1 MAALPALKRQH
12 RPNFIDS
19 VGRREWTMGSAVAWL
34 TTGFPLAL
42 LSPTPFP
49 RLARKTIGGRGF
61 GGRGGILKP
70 HRQLPLQIGDLLFSF
85 RDLFFGFGDPLL
97 FLGELLRLLA
107 ELFPQ
112 LLHLTTQSLV
122 LAAQCLLIRRWT
134 PLRPRSSMR
143 GSHRVP
149 KHLASQMFQTLSTRF
164 PRPPGSTH
172 LNCYLETKTG
182 SVRRFGIQL
191 KALLREAITLSK
203 APPGQPRNEKVE
215 DLDIRLTWHL
225 RDRIL
230 KDKDNQ
236 RLLDGIG
243 QQMDR
248 DRILTFLQ
256 VPGVEPTNNRAERM
270 LRPAVIAR
278 KVSHCSKNERGAYAR
293 AAFLSVIQTARKN
306 VAGVAPS

>member
-1 MAALPALKRQH
+1 VQEIIPADYGGVLITDRGVSYDAKVFDGMRQQKCLAHLLK
-12 RPNFIDS
+12 NI
-19 VGRREWTMGSAVAWL
+19 
-34 TTGFPLAL
+34 
-42 LSPTPFP
+42 
-49 RLARKTIGGRGF
+49 
-61 GGRGGILKP
+61 
-70 HRQLPLQIGDLLFSF
+70 
-85 RDLFFGFGDPLL
+85 
-97 FLGELLRLLA
+97 
-107 ELFPQ
+107 
-112 LLHLTTQSLV
+112 
-122 LAAQCLLIRRWT
+122 
-134 PLRPRSSMR
+134 SM
-143 GSHRVP
+143 V
-149 KHLASQMFQTLSTRF
+149 
-164 PRPPGSTH
+164 
-172 LNCYLETKTG
+172 LETKTG

-203 APPGQPRNEKVE
+203 APPGQLRNEKVE

-278 KVSHCSKNERGAYAR
+278 KVSHCSKNERGAYAT
-293 AAFLSVIQTARKN
+293 AAFLSVIQTARKG
-306 VAGVAPS
+306 VARVAPS